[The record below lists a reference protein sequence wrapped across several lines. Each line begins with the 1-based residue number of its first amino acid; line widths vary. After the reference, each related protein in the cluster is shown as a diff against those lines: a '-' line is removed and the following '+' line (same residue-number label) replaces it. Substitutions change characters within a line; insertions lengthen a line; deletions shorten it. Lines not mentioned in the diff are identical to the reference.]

1 VNALRI
7 VALAIGLLCAGAG
20 VTVYVRAPWAWPVAL
35 DFTAFGVLLVAT
47 TLLERRY
54 RRTVAQRRSGF
65 ESTGE
70 RFIDP
75 MTGDAVSVDYNP
87 ATGERSYRKS

>member
-7 VALAIGLLCAGAG
+7 LALAIGLLCAGGGA
-20 VTVYVRAPWAWPVAL
+20 TVYARAPWAWPVAL
-35 DFTAFGVLLVAT
+35 DLTAFGVLLVAT

-54 RRTVAQRRSGF
+54 RRTLAQRRSGF
-65 ESTGE
+65 EPTGE

-75 MTGDAVSVDYNP
+75 TTGDAVSVDYNP